1 MPDDPVRVL
10 VVAGSARRPSYT
22 RAVCDAT
29 AAALVGAGAQVDRW
43 DVADPLLPLADPA
56 HHRDPR
62 RHPDPAVRELV
73 AAAEAADTFVFSTP
87 VYHASFSGVVKNLL
101 DHLGFGQT
109 IYKPASLVGHGGRVR
124 NPTAVDQLRVSLR
137 GLLMIV
143 LPTQMVAA
151 MGDYD
156 ESGAVS
162 DPEILGRLD
171 RLAHELVAFTAAAR
185 PVREQLIARYA

>member
-1 MPDDPVRVL
+1 MSDDPVRVL
-10 VVAGSARRPSYT
+10 VVAGSARRPSFT
-22 RAVCDAT
+22 RAVCDAA

-43 DVADPLLPLADPA
+43 DVANPPCRSPTPPTTGIPA
-56 HHRDPR
+56 AMRG
-62 RHPDPAVRELV
+62 LV
-73 AAAEAADTFVFSTP
+73 AAAEAADAFVFSTP

-109 IYKPASLVGHGGRVR
+109 LYKPASLVGHGGRVR

-137 GLLMIV
+137 GLLMVV
-143 LPTQMVAA
+143 LPTQVVAA

-162 DPEILGRLD
+162 DSEILGRLD
-171 RLAHELVAFTAAAR
+171 RLSHELVAFTAATR
-185 PVREQLIARYA
+185 PVREKLIARYA